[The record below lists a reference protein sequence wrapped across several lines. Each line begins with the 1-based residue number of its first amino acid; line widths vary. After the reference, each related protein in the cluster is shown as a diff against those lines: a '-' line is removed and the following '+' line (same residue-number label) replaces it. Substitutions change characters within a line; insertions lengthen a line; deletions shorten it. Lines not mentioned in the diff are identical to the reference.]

1 MNIKPTFF
9 GFIIFI
15 MGQLGAGIWWAS
27 SLSSEVERLAG
38 VQGTSLPAL
47 EEAIKDLDVMRFQSE
62 SISKELERI
71 RSANTDIANQHSRL
85 FDILRNQGSAGP
97 VQQKGGYGYD

>member
-9 GFIIFI
+9 GLIIFL

-62 SISKELERI
+62 SISNELERI

-85 FDILRNQGSAGP
+85 FDILRNQGSSGP
-97 VQQKGGYGYD
+97 VQQKGYGYD

>member
-1 MNIKPTFF
+1 MNIKPGFF
-9 GFIIFI
+9 GLIIFL

-38 VQGTSLPAL
+38 VQGSAIPSLK
-47 EEAIKDLDVMRFQSE
+47 EAIKDLDVMRFQSE
-62 SISKELERI
+62 SISNELERI

-85 FDILRNQGSAGP
+85 FDILRNQGSSGP
-97 VQQKGGYGYD
+97 VQQKGYGYD

>member
-9 GFIIFI
+9 GLIIFL

-38 VQGTSLPAL
+38 VQDTSLPAL

-62 SISKELERI
+62 SISNELERI

-85 FDILRNQGSAGP
+85 FDILRNQGSSGP
-97 VQQKGGYGYD
+97 VQQKGYGYD

>member
-1 MNIKPTFF
+1 MIIKPTFF
-9 GFIIFI
+9 GLIILL

-38 VQGTSLPAL
+38 VQGTAIPSLK
-47 EEAIKDLDVMRFQSE
+47 EAIKDLDVMRFQSE
-62 SISKELERI
+62 SISNELERI

-85 FDILRNQGSAGP
+85 FDILRNQGSSGP
-97 VQQKGGYGYD
+97 VEQKGYGYD

>member
-9 GFIIFI
+9 GLIIFL

-62 SISKELERI
+62 SISNELERI

>member
-9 GFIIFI
+9 GLIIFL

-38 VQGTSLPAL
+38 VQGTAIPSLK
-47 EEAIKDLDVMRFQSE
+47 EAIKDLDVMRFKSE
-62 SISKELERI
+62 SISTELDRI
-71 RSANTDIANQHSRL
+71 REANSDIANQHSRL

>member
-9 GFIIFI
+9 GLIIFL

-38 VQGTSLPAL
+38 VRGTSLPAR

-85 FDILRNQGSAGP
+85 FDILRNQGSSGP
-97 VQQKGGYGYD
+97 VQQKGYGSD

>member
-9 GFIIFI
+9 GLIIFL
-15 MGQLGAGIWWAS
+15 MGQLGAGIWGAS

-38 VQGTSLPAL
+38 VQGTAIPSLK
-47 EEAIKDLDVMRFQSE
+47 EAIKDLDVMRFQSE
-62 SISKELERI
+62 SISNELERI

-85 FDILRNQGSAGP
+85 FDILRNQGSSGP
-97 VQQKGGYGYD
+97 VQQKGYGYD

>member
-9 GFIIFI
+9 GLIIFL

-47 EEAIKDLDVMRFQSE
+47 EAAIKDLDVMRFQSE
-62 SISKELERI
+62 SISNELERI

-85 FDILRNQGSAGP
+85 FDILRNQGSSGP
-97 VQQKGGYGYD
+97 VQQKGYGYD

>member
-1 MNIKPTFF
+1 
-9 GFIIFI
+9 

-38 VQGTSLPAL
+38 VQGTSLPEL
-47 EEAIKDLDVMRFQSE
+47 EEAIKDLDVMRFKSE
-62 SISKELERI
+62 SFSDELERI
-71 RSANTDIANQHSRL
+71 REANSDIANQHSRL
-85 FDILRNQGSAGP
+85 FDILRNQGS

>member
-9 GFIIFI
+9 GLIIFL

-27 SLSSEVERLAG
+27 SLSSEVERVAG

-62 SISKELERI
+62 SISNELERI

-85 FDILRNQGSAGP
+85 FDILRNQGSSGP
-97 VQQKGGYGYD
+97 VQQKGYGYD

>member
-9 GFIIFI
+9 GLIIFL

-85 FDILRNQGSAGP
+85 FDILRNQGSSGP
-97 VQQKGGYGYD
+97 VQQKGYGYD